1 MAKNLGTFT
10 PSSQLTDDKKAKIN
24 QGIQTRADASRV
36 SSITPENLGF
46 DFNLAGARAVAN
58 KLDANKWEGGGAF
71 TQIQSALQDLNYAKQ
86 QQQIVLGR
94 GASQGAG
101 LPQVADYDETIRQ
114 RTAEIQNLVG
124 LLPENIRQAGGI
136 GSSAGIVEANPF
148 AEQSQAPTVSLA
160 TTGRTTPQFTGG
172 NQTTPSIVDYL
183 SSVGQPSDQASR
195 AKLAEQLGIK
205 DYNFTADQNTAMLNM
220 LRGKQPPT
228 PSGITSET
236 MESAKST
243 DLSGTTDGTG
253 QGNADSQSSVAANQ
267 IKADIENRIKLDE
280 ETKSEEQKQAEDLRS
295 QNVED
300 IGSLVGK
307 SAFESEQRQKLVD
320 PLQSQLNTIKNKLE
334 ALNVEK
340 DKARLDREGQP
351 MTLSRLA
358 GAEARQNAIFN
369 NEILSLT
376 AQGNALLGNIEEA
389 EKQVGYA
396 VDAKYGAIEESI
408 AIKKAQLEALAPTL
422 NAQEKIRADVLT
434 RFYAKQD
441 QEIADK
447 KQKEKD
453 IQNVLLQYYNS
464 GGKDPNV
471 IKGITSANSMTDALM
486 IYGTNIPSTGVD
498 GDYSV
503 VNFNGED
510 MILDKNLGTLTSPN
524 QVSESDTYFTD
535 ANGISWNI
543 EGWATDQGKAASM
556 QKASDDI
563 GKVTDENIDAKVKQ
577 FTPGLTAD
585 MIRET
590 SAKTGV
596 SWEALMAMVVQEST
610 GGNSPVAKKNNNFA
624 GLTWSKGTQWQNAP
638 YNGVKGTGRG
648 GIDGITG
655 LPESGNYTR
664 FPTPQAGL
672 NAMGA
677 LMAQKGTVIP
687 QGTQTDSEVQGYLNR
702 VNSGDLTDD
711 QALKQITESKKKA
724 LIIALSTAPK
734 ETDTESTTND
744 KQKITTIDGILNSG
758 SLNDIVGRGFAD
770 TDWGS
775 LNVGRQFGDYWDVL
789 GNMKN
794 VTDQLTLD
802 KLIEAKKAGATF
814 GALSNVEL
822 QMLSNAATAIN
833 NFAMYREPGVFG
845 GVTPNSNEGK
855 NTLVGYRSSEKEFK
869 KQLNIIKQF
878 YQTAIERKGG
888 DSFRTMGDG
897 SIVELQPDG
906 NYKIIN

>member
-1 MAKNLGTFT
+1 
-10 PSSQLTDDKKAKIN
+10 
-24 QGIQTRADASRV
+24 
-36 SSITPENLGF
+36 
-46 DFNLAGARAVAN
+46 
-58 KLDANKWEGGGAF
+58 
-71 TQIQSALQDLNYAKQ
+71 
-86 QQQIVLGR
+86 
-94 GASQGAG
+94 
-101 LPQVADYDETIRQ
+101 
-114 RTAEIQNLVG
+114 
-124 LLPENIRQAGGI
+124 
-136 GSSAGIVEANPF
+136 
-148 AEQSQAPTVSLA
+148 
-160 TTGRTTPQFTGG
+160 
-172 NQTTPSIVDYL
+172 
-183 SSVGQPSDQASR
+183 
-195 AKLAEQLGIK
+195 
-205 DYNFTADQNTAMLNM
+205 
-220 LRGKQPPT
+220 
-228 PSGITSET
+228 
-236 MESAKST
+236 
-243 DLSGTTDGTG
+243 
-253 QGNADSQSSVAANQ
+253 
-267 IKADIENRIKLDE
+267 
-280 ETKSEEQKQAEDLRS
+280 
-295 QNVED
+295 
-300 IGSLVGK
+300 
-307 SAFESEQRQKLVD
+307 
-320 PLQSQLNTIKNKLE
+320 
-334 ALNVEK
+334 
-340 DKARLDREGQP
+340 
-351 MTLSRLA
+351 
-358 GAEARQNAIFN
+358 
-369 NEILSLT
+369 
-376 AQGNALLGNIEEA
+376 
-389 EKQVGYA
+389 
-396 VDAKYGAIEESI
+396 
-408 AIKKAQLEALAPTL
+408 
-422 NAQEKIRADVLT
+422 
-434 RFYAKQD
+434 
-441 QEIADK
+441 
-447 KQKEKD
+447 
-453 IQNVLLQYYNS
+453 
-464 GGKDPNV
+464 
-471 IKGITSANSMTDALM
+471 
-486 IYGTNIPSTGVD
+486 
-498 GDYSV
+498 
-503 VNFNGED
+503 
-510 MILDKNLGTLTSPN
+510 
-524 QVSESDTYFTD
+524 
-535 ANGISWNI
+535 
-543 EGWATDQGKAASM
+543 M